1 MKTKIE
7 DLYFGICEIDQNSNR
22 LVQRNLFDNLR
33 VKRSIAIYHKM
44 TPEERKKLINN
55 PIHFCFG
62 DTNGRV
68 EYEMRIAP
76 EVFKEGML
84 VKESEKTDIYKM
96 YVLPNSEYLMSLVDS
111 IDEKTAKKWLKENK
125 R

>member
-33 VKRSIAIYHKM
+33 VKQSIAIYRKM
-44 TPEERKKLINN
+44 TPEEREKLVSN
-55 PIHFCFG
+55 PVYFCFG

>member
-7 DLYFGICEIDQNSNR
+7 DLYFGVCEIDQNSNR

-33 VKRSIAIYHKM
+33 VKRSIAVYRKM
-44 TPEERKKLINN
+44 TSEEQQKLVSD
-55 PIHFCFG
+55 PVHFCFG
-62 DTNGRV
+62 DTGGRV

-84 VKESEKTDIYKM
+84 VKESEKTDIFRM
-96 YVLPNSEYLMSLVDS
+96 YVLPNSEYLMSLVNS